1 MNKIILNNGSEIEFS
16 EAYGIDRMVI
26 KNKTVEELESMLTK
40 ENLEKIDIT
49 TINGEI
55 NGKYEN
61 LECVSITK
69 YLEDSSI
76 VIELRQI

>member
-1 MNKIILNNGSEIEFS
+1 MNKIILNNGNEIEFS

-26 KNKTVEELESMLTK
+26 ENKTVDELENMLTK

-49 TINGEI
+49 TSNGEI

-61 LECVSITK
+61 LECISITK
-69 YLEDSSI
+69 YLENSSI